1 MRREQR
7 EQLYAAAPPIQK
19 GYRSVVAMIHM
30 MVASCCIGVGLREE
44 DSVCSAS
51 FGNLLVIV
59 GFTELVQAGLCVY
72 LVLRDIGIEGEHART
87 CILLI
92 DVRYTHH
99 PIQPHIHRI
108 TYGTIHLIS
117 RPANCWH
124 KALSC
129 GVTTPLSLWGLLT
142 LECALC
148 HRSFYGFWWRMS
160 CSWTSAQI

>member
-1 MRREQR
+1 VIEGPFFARISSLDSARGTSSMRREQR
-7 EQLYAAAPPIQK
+7 EQLYATAPPIQK

-44 DSVCSAS
+44 DNVCSAS

-92 DVRYTHH
+92 DVRQTPIRPSSRTSIGPHMEQSIH
-99 PIQPHIHRI
+99 PATPRI
-108 TYGTIHLIS
+108 ARAMHLH
-117 RPANCWH
+117 A
-124 KALSC
+124 A
-129 GVTTPLSLWGLLT
+129 
-142 LECALC
+142 
-148 HRSFYGFWWRMS
+148 
-160 CSWTSAQI
+160 